1 MILAL
6 LGAALAAPQDLTLR
20 ATDGTSV
27 HVVAELVPKATK
39 GAVLVHMVGRDA
51 SDWQFFAEK
60 LVRSGFS
67 TAAPDLRGHGRTA
80 APGPEITEADWKA
93 SENDVRAAIDALR
106 AKGVTDISC
115 IGASIGANL
124 CLRVAAAD
132 PGIVNLV
139 LLSPGLNYK
148 GVTAVDA
155 LPGYG
160 DRPLLIVVSEEDQFS
175 LRTANVLE
183 QKAAGQHH
191 VMLLKD
197 AGHGTKM
204 LNRDAKVEGELLA
217 WLLGSFKLASG
228 EVVVPRPA
236 TGQADLK
243 KVETTGEKLDS
254 HK

>member
-6 LGAALAAPQDLTLR
+6 LGLALAAPQDLTVK
-20 ATDGTSV
+20 AADGTAV
-27 HVVAELVPKATK
+27 HAVAELVPKATK

-51 SDWQFFAEK
+51 TDWQFFAEK
-60 LVRSGFS
+60 LARSGFS
-67 TAAPDLRGHGRTA
+67 TVAPDLRGHGRTPAPA
-80 APGPEITEADWKA
+80 ADLTEADWKA
-93 SENDVRAAIDALR
+93 TENDVRAAVQALR
-106 AKGVTDISC
+106 DKGVKDISC
-115 IGASIGANL
+115 VGASIGANL

-155 LPGYG
+155 LAGYA
-160 DRPLLIVVSEEDQFS
+160 DRPLLVVVSEEDQFS

-183 QKAAGQHH
+183 EKATGQHH

-197 AGHGTKM
+197 AGHGTRM
-204 LNRDAKVEGELLA
+204 LNRDAKVEGEVIA

-236 TGQADLK
+236 TGQADVK